1 MYAVCEGMSLTG
13 PKNMYYGVRGVLKVV
28 RGIRT
33 SSSLIY
39 CKIRLVRSCIVLLY
53 YCYYYY
59 YYICLTA
66 FFQDN
71 LCKPAQER
79 STILDFTGARDDGVT
94 VASAGP
100 YANHLHLAADR

>member
-1 MYAVCEGMSLTG
+1 MYAVCKGMSLTG

-39 CKIRLVRSCIVLLY
+39 CKIRLVRSGIVLLY

-59 YYICLTA
+59 YYYYIHLTA

-71 LCKPAQER
+71 LGKPAPER
-79 STILDFTGARDDGVT
+79 
-94 VASAGP
+94 
-100 YANHLHLAADR
+100 